1 MQKVSL
7 KAEKRTETGKGASR
21 ALRRS
26 DILPAVLY
34 GKGSSIPMKLQKKD
48 LIKFM
53 MTGGREHA
61 LVNIEIMGGK
71 GKKSSHW
78 AVVKEYQLDPVRS
91 ELLHVDFIE
100 ISLKEK
106 MKTTTAIVI
115 TKDPVG
121 VKNGGILQQQL
132 REVEIE
138 CLPTHIPAGLEVDA
152 SPVDIGHSLH
162 VSDLIPAEGVKVL
175 NDPNEV
181 ILTVSAPVMEEVAVE
196 APVEE
201 EGAEPELVKKSK
213 GKEGEAEASAEA
225 PKEEKEEKEEKKE
238 K

>member
-7 KAEKRTETGKGASR
+7 KAEKRTETGKGGSR

-26 DILPAVLY
+26 HILPAVLY
-34 GKGSSIPMKLQKKD
+34 GKGSSIPIKIQKKE

-53 MTGGREHA
+53 MTGGRDHA

-71 GKKSSHW
+71 GKKSDHW

-91 ELLHVDFIE
+91 ELLHVDFVE

-115 TKDPVG
+115 TKNPVG

-152 SPVDIGHSLH
+152 SPVDIGQSLH
-162 VSDLIPAEGVKVL
+162 VSDLIPVEGVKVL

-181 ILTVSAPVMEEVAVE
+181 ILTVSAPVMEEAAAE
-196 APVEE
+196 APAVVEGE
-201 EGAEPELVKKSK
+201 EPELVKKSK
-213 GKEGEAEASAEA
+213 GKEGEEEASAEA
-225 PKEEKEEKEEKKE
+225 PKKEKEEKKE